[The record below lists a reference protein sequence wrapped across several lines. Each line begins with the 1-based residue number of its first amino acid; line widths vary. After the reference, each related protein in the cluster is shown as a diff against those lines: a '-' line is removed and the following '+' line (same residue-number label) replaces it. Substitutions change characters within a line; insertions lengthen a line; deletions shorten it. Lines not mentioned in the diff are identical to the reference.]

1 MIAGISSQK
10 MERQEPELPEF
21 CPLENNLEMVGR
33 TLEKPWKTIIPEYSS
48 DLFGIQDHAADSSSH
63 WIDDERVRWIQL
75 MDFKSTH

>member
-48 DLFGIQDHAADSSSH
+48 DLFGIQRHCCA
-63 WIDDERVRWIQL
+63 VVP
-75 MDFKSTH
+75 